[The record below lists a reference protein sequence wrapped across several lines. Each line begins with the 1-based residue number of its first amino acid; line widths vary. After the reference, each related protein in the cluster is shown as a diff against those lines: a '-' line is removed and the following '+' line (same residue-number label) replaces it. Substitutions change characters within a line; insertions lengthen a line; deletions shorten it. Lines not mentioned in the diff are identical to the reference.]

1 MTDVL
6 PLTTDPESG
15 LQYRLRPATGRP
27 AARLLLL
34 HGVGGNEANLL
45 SLADVIDPR
54 IEIAFLRAP
63 LAFG

>member
-27 AARLLLL
+27 LPACCCCMASAATK
-34 HGVGGNEANLL
+34 
-45 SLADVIDPR
+45 PTC
-54 IEIAFLRAP
+54 
-63 LAFG
+63 